1 MRAVTVAPTSTIAL
15 GPDWLDPQVLLSG
28 LGPYML
34 VGLCFIIF
42 AECGLLVG
50 FFLPGDSL
58 LFTAGMFV
66 ATGLLDYPLWLVCV
80 LLTACAMLGNVVGYY
95 IGYRAGPALFSK
107 PESKIFKKEYVDKTE
122 EFFEKYGARAIVLA
136 RFVPIVRT
144 FITAMAG
151 VGRMDQR
158 KYFTYS
164 FIGGIAW
171 AAGLTVLGYFLG
183 QIPFVRENIE
193 MMLILIV
200 LLSVVPII
208 IEVIKARR
216 EKKSLLAQEA
226 QDITQV
232 IERVDDLVDDLVDD
246 NAVTQRM
253 KRLD

>member
-1 MRAVTVAPTSTIAL
+1 MVRVTVALTTTTHAL
-15 GPDWLDPQVLLSG
+15 GPDWLDPQVLLQG

-58 LFTAGMFV
+58 LFTAGLFV
-66 ATGLLDYPLWLVCV
+66 ASGLMDYPLWLVCV
-80 LLTACAMLGNVVGYY
+80 LLTACAMLGNVVGYW
-95 IGYRAGPALFSK
+95 IGYRAGPALFNK
-107 PESKIFKKEYVDKTE
+107 PDSKIFKKEYVDKTH

-151 VGRMDQR
+151 VGRMDAR

-164 FIGGIAW
+164 FVGGVAW

-183 QIPFVRENIE
+183 QIEFVRNNLE
-193 MMLILIV
+193 MILLLIV
-200 LLSVVPII
+200 FLSIVPII

-216 EKKSLLAQEA
+216 EKKALLTQEA
-226 QDITQV
+226 DDITQQFD
-232 IERVDDLVDDLVDD
+232 RADD
-246 NAVTQRM
+246 ATQQF
-253 KRLD
+253 KRID

>member
-1 MRAVTVAPTSTIAL
+1 
-15 GPDWLDPQVLLSG
+15 
-28 LGPYML
+28 ML

-66 ATGLLDYPLWLVCV
+66 ATGLLEYPLWLVCL
-80 LLTACAMLGNVVGYY
+80 LLTVCAMLGNVVGYW

-122 EFFEKYGARAIVLA
+122 EFFEKYGARAIVMA

-151 VGRMDQR
+151 VGRMDRR

-171 AAGLTVLGYFLG
+171 AAGITVLGYFLG
-183 QIPFVRENIE
+183 QIPFVRDNIE

-200 LLSVVPII
+200 LISVVPII

-216 EKKSLLAQEA
+216 EKKSLLAQEVE
-226 QDITQV
+226 DVTQV
-232 IERVDDLVDDLVDD
+232 IDRVDDFAEEHRFADDR
-246 NAVTQRM
+246 TQQIR
-253 KRLD
+253 RID

>member
-1 MRAVTVAPTSTIAL
+1 MVAVTVALASSTVAL
-15 GPDWLDPQVLLSG
+15 GPDWLDPQILLKG

-34 VGLCFIIF
+34 IGLCFIIF

-58 LFTAGMFV
+58 LFTAGLFV
-66 ATGLLDYPLWLVCV
+66 SSGLLEYPLWLVCL
-80 LLTACAMLGNVVGYY
+80 LLTVCALAGNVVGYW
-95 IGYRAGPALFSK
+95 IGHRAGPALFAK
-107 PESKIFKKEYVDKTE
+107 PESKIFKKEYVDKTH
-122 EFFEKYGARAIVLA
+122 EFFDKYGARAIVMA

-151 VGRMDQR
+151 VGRMDPR

-164 FIGGIAW
+164 LIGGVAW

-183 QIPFVRENIE
+183 QIQFVRDNLE

-200 LLSVVPII
+200 LISVVPIV
-208 IEVIKARR
+208 IEVVKARR

-226 QDITQV
+226 ADITQV
-232 IERVDDLVDDLVDD
+232 IDRVDE
-246 NAVTQRM
+246 TQRM
-253 KRLD
+253 KPLD